1 MKLRTIGAV
10 LAGAA
15 MIGATVAG
23 AAAAAD
29 APAKSWFI
37 DPATGQ
43 PNVTVVV
50 GAQANASDVV
60 SASLIAAAVGNMAT
74 VEETASTTKTAS
86 VKWEKVGEYMYP
98 DNYYPMYAEYN
109 TSYCTAGKYPATYWV
124 DFELYSNM
132 YWETAEN
139 YWPHKDY
146 DTYVQIAMPTDVR
159 NPGGTGALVAKGLNT
174 LWFSNSNK
182 EWDSKNR
189 VYYFGVQGATG
200 NVRRYYIVNNNN
212 QHPDTRGSSAILT
225 DGGANPTTLILRD
238 EEKGGQA
245 MMYAG
250 GSYDDGD
257 GAWDFNTYS
266 LFSTAAWVNV
276 IDAGTVNYIYDPT
289 DDCDYIFGGTGT
301 AMEAHEE
308 IQLIVGDKYES
319 DPGPN
324 GIADFLGDY
333 GSASGIVYRTAEIR
347 YPLLENGQNICGI
360 TKCWGMVDF
369 ETARSGYLN
378 EIKFLGKMYRPMFSG
393 ATWTNTVDGT
403 EYYMGGYFM
412 YGKPFAEKE
421 KIMKVGDVYS
431 YHGWTVTLNDVN
443 IYENKAYITV
453 AGPALTAPFNFIMV
467 MDSLGA
473 CGPCCPDC
481 ATYGG
486 NGAFTSNPTKRN
498 EYDPYVKYTTVTK
511 EKSGY
516 TYDFFRYVNF
526 MLDGIKTFVGADG
539 TYLAEFNLYAIEDY
553 GYLEDKGC
561 CDPFVTTP
569 NDYALKITGGWRRVV
584 IDGEDPVVVTPWEF
598 SDPAVTYTIAD
609 AYVLWEPAP
618 RCAPTGY
625 CPDAN
630 FDTLELQLC
639 DNINIP
645 NCETTYTVNG
655 PENYF
660 TVEVVDVDFGRYN
673 DAVETFPDSTRSDNI
688 PLSIYK
694 DPEDQTGY
702 TPYDLDDATYMT
714 NPLYTGQ
721 TVKAQADKDGVY
733 LRLNMSTAGD
743 TIKYT
748 ANVKIDPVELIKLDI
763 EVNTATNTKNLVLVG
778 GPVYNSIVKDLV
790 DMGASTVDWATS
802 AGEWEWIADPMAKG
816 YDVLIVAGANREET
830 RMAAEDLIAILN

>member
-23 AAAAAD
+23 AAAAAQ

-60 SASLIAAAVGNMAT
+60 SASIIAAAVGNMAT
-74 VEETASTTKTAS
+74 VEEEASTTKTAS
-86 VKWEKVGEYMYP
+86 VKWEKVGEYRYDIP
-98 DNYYPMYAEYN
+98 LRVDYN
-109 TSYCTAGKYPATYWV
+109 TANCFGLRPATYYAGY
-124 DFELYSNM
+124 ELYSSM

-139 YWPHKDY
+139 SWPNPAY
-146 DTYVQIAMPTDVR
+146 DTYVQIAMPSDVR
-159 NPGGTGALVAKGLNT
+159 NPAGSLVAKGLST
-174 LWFSNSNK
+174 LWFSNSTK
-182 EWDSKNR
+182 EWDSKDR
-189 VYYFGVQGATG
+189 VYKFTVLTSSGTTVQYELV
-200 NVRRYYIVNNNN
+200 NVAVA
-212 QHPDTRGSSAILT
+212 GSPT
-225 DGGANPTTLILRD
+225 DGMTRPNAW
-238 EEKGGQA
+238 A
-245 MMYAG
+245 S
-250 GSYDDGD
+250 GSYDDAD
-257 GAWDFNTYS
+257 GAWDFAYGM
-266 LFSTAAWVNV
+266 FSTAAWVDV
-276 IDAGTVNYIYDPT
+276 YKQTPQAFDPN
-289 DDCDYIFGGTGT
+289 CDYNFGGTGT

-308 IQLIVGDKYES
+308 IQLIVSDKYES

-324 GIADFLGDY
+324 GIADFIGDK
-333 GSASGIVYRTAEIR
+333 GSVSGIVYRTAEIR

-360 TKCWGMVDF
+360 NKCWGMVDF
-369 ETARSGYLN
+369 TTAQKGYLN
-378 EIKFLGKMYRPMFSG
+378 DIKFLGKMYRPMFAG
-393 ATWTNTVDGT
+393 ATWTNTVDSV
-403 EYYMGGYFM
+403 EYYLGGYFM
-412 YGKPFAEKE
+412 YGKPFAEAE
-421 KIMKVGDVYS
+421 KIMKVGDVYNF
-431 YHGWTVTLNDVN
+431 HGWTVTLNDVN

-453 AGPALTAPFNFIMV
+453 SGPALTAPFTFIMV
-467 MDSLGA
+467 MDSLGD
-473 CGPCCPDC
+473 CTVCCPDC

-486 NGAFTSNPTKRN
+486 KGSFTSNPTRRN

-516 TYDFFRYVNF
+516 SYDFFRYVNF

-539 TYLAEFNLYAIEDY
+539 SYLAEFNLYAIEDY

-569 NDYALKITGGWRRVV
+569 NDYGLAITGGWRRVAMDAAFTEEEATV
-584 IDGEDPVVVTPWEF
+584 TVVPWEF
-598 SDPAVTYTIAD
+598 AATGTADYDITD
-609 AYVLWEPAP
+609 AYILWKPAP
-618 RCAPTGY
+618 RCTTY

-639 DNINIP
+639 DTINIP

-660 TVEVVDVDFGRYN
+660 TVEVVDVDYGRYN
-673 DAVETFPDSTRSDNI
+673 TGRLFDSVASTAAIYGPFKGPTVPDALATPEGAAPAWFGISTV
-688 PLSIYK
+688 
-694 DPEDQTGY
+694 
-702 TPYDLDDATYMT
+702 TPYVGQALTD
-714 NPLYTGQ
+714 NP
-721 TVKAQADKDGVY
+721 DKDGVY
-733 LRLNMSTAGD
+733 LRINMSTKGD

-830 RMAAEDLIAILN
+830 RMAAEDLVAMLN

>member
-23 AAAAAD
+23 AAAAAQ

-60 SASLIAAAVGNMAT
+60 SASIIAAAVGNMAT

-86 VKWEKVGEYMYP
+86 VKWEKVGEY
-98 DNYYPMYAEYN
+98 NYSRTPF
-109 TSYCTAGKYPATYWV
+109 SYTYQSGDCGTNRVATWYTDWA
-124 DFELYSNM
+124 LYSSQ

-139 YWPHKDY
+139 NWPHKDY
-146 DTYVQIAMPTDVR
+146 DVYVALAMPSDVR
-159 NPGGTGALVAKGLNT
+159 NPAGSVVAKGLST
-174 LWFSNSNK
+174 LWFSNSPK
-182 EWDSKNR
+182 DWDSKDR
-189 VYYFGVQGATG
+189 VYKFTVLTASG
-200 NVRRYYIVNNNN
+200 NQNKYHLETLVRPDALTAPIVK
-212 QHPDTRGSSAILT
+212 TSAQL
-225 DGGANPTTLILRD
+225 GGN
-238 EEKGGQA
+238 
-245 MMYAG
+245 YAG

-257 GAWDFNTYS
+257 GAWDFNTYG
-266 LFSTAAWVNV
+266 FMTTKAWV
-276 IDAGTVNYIYDPT
+276 DVNSDGVWAPT
-289 DDCDYIFGGTGT
+289 GVGAQCDYLFGGTGT

-324 GIADFLGDY
+324 GIADFLGDK
-333 GSASGIVYRTAEIR
+333 GSVSGIVYRTAEIR
-347 YPLLENGQNICGI
+347 YPLLENSQNICGI
-360 TKCWGMVDF
+360 NKCWGMIDF
-369 ETARSGYLN
+369 MTAKAGYLN
-378 EIKFLGKMYRPMFSG
+378 EIKFLGKMYKPMFSG
-393 ATWTNTVDGT
+393 ATWTNTVDGM
-403 EYYMGGYFM
+403 EYYLGGYFM
-412 YGKPFAEKE
+412 YGRPYAEAE
-421 KIMKVGDVYS
+421 KIMKVGDVYTF
-431 YHGWTVTLNDVN
+431 HGWTVTLNDVN

-453 AGPALTAPFNFIMV
+453 AGPALTAPFTFIMV

-473 CGPCCPDC
+473 CTTCCPEC

-486 NGAFTSNPTKRN
+486 GGSFTSNPTRRN

-516 TYDFFRYVNF
+516 SYDFFRYVNF

-569 NDYALKITGGWRRVV
+569 NDYGLAITGGWRRVLGV
-584 IDGEDPVVVTPWEF
+584 ANPEIIEDDVVYAEGNWIAWEEANATTNDEF
-598 SDPAVTYTIAD
+598 ELEE
-609 AYVLWEPAP
+609 YVLWKPVP
-618 RCAPTGY
+618 KCVGY

-639 DNINIP
+639 DTINIP

-660 TVEVVDVDFGRYN
+660 TVEVVDVDYGRFN
-673 DAVETFPDSTRSDNI
+673 KGADFELPVAATST
-688 PLSIYK
+688 IYGDQK
-694 DPEDQTGY
+694 DPQDGAAGALNLIGATFTGWGY
-702 TPYDLDDATYMT
+702 PAYV
-714 NPLYTGQ
+714 GQ
-721 TVKAQADKDGVY
+721 AITSAPDKDGIY
-733 LRLNMSTAGD
+733 LRINMSTKGD

-763 EVNTATNTKNLVLVG
+763 EVNTATNTRNLVLVG

-830 RMAAEDLIAILN
+830 RMAAEDLVAMLN

>member
-10 LAGAA
+10 LVGAA

-23 AAAAAD
+23 AAAAAQ

-86 VKWEKVGEYMYP
+86 VKWEKVGEY
-98 DNYYPMYAEYN
+98 NYSRKVNTLEYTFAPCLANRPARWYVDYA
-109 TSYCTAGKYPATYWV
+109 
-124 DFELYSNM
+124 LYSSQ

-139 YWPHKDY
+139 NWPHKDY
-146 DTYVQIAMPTDVR
+146 DTYVQLAMPSDVR
-159 NPGGTGALVAKGLNT
+159 NPAGSLVAKGLST
-174 LWFSNSNK
+174 LWFSNSPK
-182 EWDSKNR
+182 DWDSKDR
-189 VYYFGVQGATG
+189 VYKFSVLTSSG
-200 NVRRYYIVNNNN
+200 NTNNYYLVNT
-212 QHPDTRGSSAILT
+212 QVLASPTAPVTRTA
-225 DGGANPTTLILRD
+225 P
-238 EEKGGQA
+238 A
-245 MMYAG
+245 MPAYAG

-257 GAWDFNTYS
+257 ATWDFNTYAMFTT
-266 LFSTAAWVNV
+266 LAWVETGQPNF
-276 IDAGTVNYIYDPT
+276 DPK
-289 DDCDYIFGGTGT
+289 CDYNFGGTGT

-324 GIADFLGDY
+324 GIADFIGDK

-360 TKCWGMVDF
+360 KNCWGMVDF
-369 ETARSGYLN
+369 QTAAKGYLN
-378 EIKFLGKMYRPMFSG
+378 DIKFLGKMYRPMFAG
-393 ATWTNTVDGT
+393 ATWTNTVDGM
-403 EYYMGGYFM
+403 EYYLGGYFM
-412 YGKPFAEKE
+412 YGKPFAEAE
-421 KIMKVGDVYS
+421 KIMKVGDVYNF
-431 YHGWTVTLNDVN
+431 HGWTVTLNDVN

-453 AGPALTAPFNFIMV
+453 TGPALTAPFTFIMV
-467 MDSLGA
+467 MDSQFSECA
-473 CGPCCPDC
+473 ECCPTC

-486 NGAFTSNPTKRN
+486 GGSFTSNPTRRT

-516 TYDFFRYVNF
+516 SYDFFRYVNF

-569 NDYALKITGGWRRVV
+569 NDYGLAITGGWRRVIGINPTV
-584 IDGEDPVVVTPWEF
+584 QNPTMTTDWIAWEQ
-598 SDPAVTYTIAD
+598 TNLD
-609 AYVLWEPAP
+609 AREEYVLWRPAP
-618 RCAPTGY
+618 RCVGY

-639 DNINIP
+639 DTINIP
-645 NCETTYTVNG
+645 NCETTYTING

-660 TVEVVDVDFGRYN
+660 TVEVADVDFGRFNAGLAFDPVPTSAGTPYGTQKAP
-673 DAVETFPDSTRSDNI
+673 AV
-688 PLSIYK
+688 PLSLGGTTIF
-694 DPEDQTGY
+694 TG
-702 TPYDLDDATYMT
+702 TPGTAYVGQKTTD
-714 NPLYTGQ
+714 NP
-721 TVKAQADKDGVY
+721 DKDGVY
-733 LRLNMSTAGD
+733 LRINMSTKGD

-763 EVNTATNTKNLVLVG
+763 EVNTATNTRNLILVG

-802 AGEWEWIADPMAKG
+802 RGEWEWIADPMAKG

-830 RMAAEDLIAILN
+830 RMAAEDLIAMLN

>member
-23 AAAAAD
+23 AAAAAQ

-74 VEETASTTKTAS
+74 VEEEASTTKTAS
-86 VKWEKVGEYMYP
+86 VKWEKVGEY
-98 DNYYPMYAEYN
+98 NYSRAVNMLEYN
-109 TSYCTAGKYPATYWV
+109 VTPCLSNREARWYLDYA
-124 DFELYSNM
+124 LYSSQ

-139 YWPHKDY
+139 NWPNKDY
-146 DTYVQIAMPTDVR
+146 DVYVALATPSDVR
-159 NPGGTGALVAKGLNT
+159 NPTGNLVAKGLST
-174 LWFSNSNK
+174 LWFSNSPK
-182 EWDSKNR
+182 EWDSKDR
-189 VYYFGVQGATG
+189 VYKFSVLSAAGTSRPYFLVTQKT
-200 NVRRYYIVNNNN
+200 
-212 QHPDTRGSSAILT
+212 
-225 DGGANPTTLILRD
+225 ANALDPTFPIAKTLD
-238 EEKGGQA
+238 A
-245 MMYAG
+245 YAG

-257 GAWDFNTYS
+257 GAWDFNTYG
-266 LFSTAAWVNV
+266 FFTTKAWVNL
-276 IDAGTVNYIYDPT
+276 AGDT
-289 DDCDYIFGGTGT
+289 DEYSPSGDCDYLFGGTGT

-324 GIADFLGDY
+324 GIADFLGDK

-360 TKCWGMVDF
+360 KKCWGMVDF
-369 ETARSGYLN
+369 ETARAGYLN
-378 EIKFLGKMYRPMFSG
+378 EIKFLGKMYKPMFAG
-393 ATWTNTVDGT
+393 ATWTNTVDGM
-403 EYYMGGYFM
+403 EYYLGGYFM
-412 YGKPFAEKE
+412 YGKPYAEKE
-421 KIMKVGDVYS
+421 KIMKVGDVYTF
-431 YHGWTVTLNDVN
+431 HGWTVTLNDVN

-453 AGPALTAPFNFIMV
+453 AGPALTAPFTFIMV
-467 MDSLGA
+467 MDAIGVEA
-473 CGPCCPDC
+473 CGPCCPEC

-486 NGAFTSNPTKRN
+486 GGAFTSNPTRRT

-516 TYDFFRYVNF
+516 SYDFFRYVNF

-569 NDYALKITGGWRRVV
+569 NDYGLAITGGWRRVV
-584 IDGEDPVVVTPWEF
+584 AVDPTDLTPEINVDWFAWEDTPTTTLEE
-598 SDPAVTYTIAD
+598 YI
-609 AYVLWEPAP
+609 LWRPAP
-618 RCAPTGY
+618 VCATTAGNY

-639 DNINIP
+639 DTINIP

-673 DAVETFPDSTRSDNI
+673 TGLAFDPVPTVAASLHGSQKLLNANPPVSLLDAIFSGTPGAAYAGQAV
-688 PLSIYK
+688 K
-694 DPEDQTGY
+694 DG
-702 TPYDLDDATYMT
+702 
-714 NPLYTGQ
+714 
-721 TVKAQADKDGVY
+721 ADKDGVY
-733 LRLNMSTAGD
+733 LRINMSTKGD

-763 EVNTATNTKNLVLVG
+763 EVNTATNTRNLILVG

-830 RMAAEDLIAILN
+830 RMAAEDLVAMLN

>member
-43 PNVTVVV
+43 PNVAIVV

-60 SASLIAAAVGNMAT
+60 SASMIAAAVGNMAT

-86 VKWEKVGEYMYP
+86 VKWEKVGEY
-98 DNYYPMYAEYN
+98 NYSRTPYSLTFPRYGCGTNRYATWYIDW
-109 TSYCTAGKYPATYWV
+109 A
-124 DFELYSNM
+124 LYSSQ
-132 YWETAEN
+132 YWETAEDN
-139 YWPHKDY
+139 FPNPAY
-146 DTYVQIAMPTDVR
+146 DTYVQIAMPSDVR
-159 NPGGTGALVAKGLNT
+159 NPGGTGPLVAKGLST

-182 EWDSKNR
+182 EWDSKDR
-189 VYYFGVQGATG
+189 VYKFSVLGATG
-200 NVRRYYIVNNNN
+200 N
-212 QHPDTRGSSAILT
+212 TRTYSLINTTVAAS
-225 DGGANPTTLILRD
+225 PTAAVSKTLPP
-238 EEKGGQA
+238 
-245 MMYAG
+245 YAG
-250 GSYDDGD
+250 GSYDDAD
-257 GAWDFNTYS
+257 GAWDFDYAFFTTQAWVDVDGNG
-266 LFSTAAWVNV
+266 LFSPAT
-276 IDAGTVNYIYDPT
+276 PQ
-289 DDCDYIFGGTGT
+289 CDYNFGGTATG
-301 AMEAHEE
+301 MEAHEE

-324 GIADFLGDY
+324 GIADFLGQY

-360 TKCWGMVDF
+360 TKCWGMIDF
-369 ETARSGYLN
+369 TTAQKGYLN
-378 EIKFLGKMYRPMFSG
+378 EIKFLGKMYKPMFAG

-403 EYYMGGYFM
+403 EYYLGGYFM
-412 YGKPFAEKE
+412 YGKPYAEAE
-421 KIMKVGDVYS
+421 KIMKVGDVYNF
-431 YHGWTVTLNDVN
+431 HGWTVTLNDVN

-453 AGPALTAPFNFIMV
+453 SGPALTAPFTFIMV

-473 CGPCCPDC
+473 CGPCCPTC

-486 NGAFTSNPTKRN
+486 GGAFTSNPTQRN

-539 TYLAEFNLYAIEDY
+539 TYLAEFNLYAIEDF

-569 NDYALKITGGWRRVV
+569 NDYGLAITGGWRKLIGSGQNNNTWVA
-584 IDGEDPVVVTPWEF
+584 WENT
-598 SDPAVTYTIAD
+598 ALTTMVE
-609 AYVLWEPAP
+609 YVLWQPAP
-618 RCAPTGY
+618 VCSGY

-639 DNINIP
+639 DTINIP

-660 TVEVVDVDFGRYN
+660 TVDVVDVDFGRYN
-673 DAVETFPDSTRSDNI
+673 TGTAAFDPIPGGLPNLYGPKKTSLDAPNLPTNLARALYYNAALTASYPAYVGQKVRT
-688 PLSIYK
+688 
-694 DPEDQTGY
+694 
-702 TPYDLDDATYMT
+702 DAQ
-714 NPLYTGQ
+714 P
-721 TVKAQADKDGVY
+721 DKDGVY
-733 LRLNMSTAGD
+733 LKINMSTAGD

-748 ANVKIDPVELIKLDI
+748 ANVKIDPVELIMLDV

-830 RMAAEDLIAILN
+830 RMAAEDLVKMLN